1 MDLEFNMT
9 KFLELKLRERFP
21 KLLVDMYGNSQYT
34 CMSYGISC
42 DDGWYDLL
50 YNLCE
55 ELQEWSD
62 ANRRQI
68 IATQIKEKFGGL
80 RFYIKV
86 DGELS
91 VSDEGWSHIQSIISK
106 YEDLSLETC
115 ELTGGKGEM
124 CKRGFL
130 MKTLCKESAIL
141 CGFNP
146 VKK

>member
-1 MDLEFNMT
+1 MT
-9 KFLELKLRERFP
+9 KSLELKLKERFP
-21 KLLVDMYGNSQYT
+21 KLLVDMYGNPHYT

-55 ELQEWSD
+55 ELQGLSD
-62 ANRRQI
+62 AYGKQI
-68 IATQIKEKFGGL
+68 VATQIKEKFGGL

-86 DGELS
+86 DGENQPTD
-91 VSDEGWSHIQSIISK
+91 DEWKLISATIDK
-106 YEDLSLETC
+106 YEELSLDTC
-115 ELTGGKGEM
+115 ELTGGIGDM

-141 CGFNP
+141 CGFKP
-146 VKK
+146 TVK